1 MAHINIDAPPSSQNG
16 DGDPSPS
23 PRSTSTS
30 LQAAA
35 TLNAGLQRGEPVR
48 RSSSS
53 SLSRSRQSPSADRRR
68 SQILT
73 TLQIA
78 DPGVPAPGEMVA
90 SDAHL
95 TPTGSRTSSPRP
107 LASSPRLSLT
117 GPPHRDRAPS
127 LGELHQELENEQEF
141 QVNRLLQE
149 IRRLQV
155 QVQRQQQQQ
164 QQQQQQG
171 QSAVGDEPTDGF
183 GSLQTASAPQSAHP
197 GLTSASGSLPRS
209 PGFPHPRSSFDMARA
224 DIQRR
229 SRTPSRG
236 ASPMLRSTS
245 IGGESGDQW
254 LLGGRDENAFYQA
267 ETQMLIREN
276 QMLRHRIRDLE
287 RQLSEL
293 TGNGGG
299 SSITHEPPH
308 SSNLNRSTSVSEDD
322 STRLTPA
329 TSTSTPLPTVADAP
343 KEE

>member
-1 MAHINIDAPPSSQNG
+1 
-16 DGDPSPS
+16 
-23 PRSTSTS
+23 
-30 LQAAA
+30 
-35 TLNAGLQRGEPVR
+35 
-48 RSSSS
+48 
-53 SLSRSRQSPSADRRR
+53 
-68 SQILT
+68 
-73 TLQIA
+73 
-78 DPGVPAPGEMVA
+78 MVA

-164 QQQQQQG
+164 QQQQQG
-171 QSAVGDEPTDGF
+171 QSAVGDEQTDRF

-276 QMLRHRIRDLE
+276 QMLRHRIRDLGRFRLAHSNKYVGLLIDAPE